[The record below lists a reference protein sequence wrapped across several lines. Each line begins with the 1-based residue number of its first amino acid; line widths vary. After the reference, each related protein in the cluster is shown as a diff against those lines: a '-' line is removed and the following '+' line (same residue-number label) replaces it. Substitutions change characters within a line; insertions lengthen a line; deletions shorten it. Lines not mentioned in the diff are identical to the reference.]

1 MKRLS
6 LIYLIAFLSFSI
18 NASAQFGKKLVGNN
32 KYVTIT
38 KPIPDFTHL
47 IIWPKVNVYYATNP
61 DSVGFARIHGEENVV
76 HLLDFSDKKGK
87 LDIAFINNMS
97 VDYGFITIT
106 LYSSSLA
113 EANVEGAG
121 VLEMKGKIQSPELK
135 LSIGGNGQIITSD
148 LQVQNLKANVLG
160 SGGDILLKGKSN
172 NATFL
177 VTGTGDIRARNLIVD
192 DLSTRTTGTGN
203 IFCHVEKTLKSR
215 ILGTGSV
222 FYYGK
227 PEVKK
232 TVIGSGV
239 VAPIPD
245 GE

>member
-6 LIYLIAFLSFSI
+6 FILMLAFLSIFL

-38 KPIPDFTHL
+38 KPITDFSQL
-47 IIWPKVNVYYATNP
+47 VVWPKINVYYTTNP
-61 DSVGFARIHGEENVV
+61 DSVGFARIHGEENIV
-76 HLLDFSDKKGK
+76 HLLDFTEKKGK
-87 LDIAFINNMS
+87 LDIAFINNML

-121 VLEMKGKIQSPELK
+121 VLELKGKIHSPELK
-135 LSIGGNGQIITSD
+135 LSVGGNGQIITSD
-148 LQVQNLKANVLG
+148 IDVQKLKANVLG
-160 SGGDILLKGKSN
+160 SGGDILLTGKCN

-177 VTGTGDIRARNLIVD
+177 VTGTGDIRARKFITEE
-192 DLSTRTTGTGN
+192 LSTRTTGTGN
-203 IFCHVEKTLKSR
+203 IFCNVNKTLKSR

-232 TVIGSGV
+232 TVLGSGV
-239 VAPIPD
+239 VAPIPE

>member
-6 LIYLIAFLSFSI
+6 FIFLLAFLSISI

-38 KPIPDFTHL
+38 KPISDFTHL
-47 IIWPKVNVYYATNP
+47 VVWPKVNVYYATNP
-61 DSVGFARIHGEENVV
+61 DSVGFVRIHGEENIV
-76 HLLDFSDKKGK
+76 HLLDFTEKKGK

-97 VDYGFITIT
+97 VEYGFITIT
-106 LYSSSLA
+106 LYSSSIA
-113 EANVEGAG
+113 ETNVEGAG
-121 VLEMKGKIQSPELK
+121 VLELKGKIHSPELK
-135 LSIGGNGQIITSD
+135 LSVGGNGQIITSD
-148 LQVQNLKANVLG
+148 INVQTLKANVLG
-160 SGGDILLKGKSN
+160 SGGDILLKGKCN

-177 VTGTGDIRARNLIVD
+177 VTGTGDIRARNFTVEE
-192 DLSTRTTGTGN
+192 LSTRTTGTGN
-203 IFCHVEKTLKSR
+203 IFCNVSKLLKSR

-232 TVIGSGV
+232 TVLGSGV
-239 VAPIPD
+239 VAPIPE